1 MVPAS
6 LPLFASRQRY
16 RTLMLLLFLVC
27 ALIYL
32 RGLFGGFLFD
42 DFGSIVDNSSLRS
55 LDGSTLHWLTLAL
68 SSNAGILRRPL
79 SMLSFGVDFSLFGLS
94 PLAFKFTNLALH
106 LFNGG
111 LLYALAKRLV
121 PRLIGPTDAQ
131 GQAPSTAPGF
141 ALVAT
146 ALWLLHPLHVSGVV
160 YIVQRMNLLATLF
173 MFAGL
178 LCYSEGRERVLRGER
193 GLLMSIAGI
202 LLFGLLAVF
211 SKENGALITAY
222 AFVIEAIC
230 YRFAAPSLRQRRT
243 IQIFFWATL
252 ALPVALFLTY
262 IISHPQW
269 LVHSYAARDFTLMQR
284 LLSESRILCDYL
296 LWIFVPVPSWM
307 GIFHDDIAKST
318 GVLSPVTTLLAV
330 LFLIALVIAA
340 WMSRRRAP
348 AFAFG
353 VAWFLIGHSMES
365 TILPLELV
373 FEHRNYLPMAGL
385 MIGVVCTIGPWLR
398 GHVDGRR
405 ASLVA
410 GACVAVL
417 CALTAV
423 RANTWGSALRLAM
436 AQARD
441 HPDSSRAQ
449 YEAGRQI
456 IFTGRAHNQRDQA
469 EREAIPY
476 FERGKALDP
485 TDLYAAS
492 SLILIHGRQ
501 NHQVDPAAI
510 MDLAHRVKTIR
521 LAQVNPFL
529 VILTAATDG
538 SIPLDANQMKLLVTS
553 SLDNARLLPT
563 MRAMILNDY
572 GHYQFQI
579 EHDNQSAV
587 GLTLAAAAQ
596 DPQNP
601 LFQINL
607 TKLALAIGEPAKAA
621 EHIAIA
627 ERLNKAGIYDDEI
640 AALEQQVKNANSAP
654 EN

>member
-1 MVPAS
+1 MAAVSFP
-6 LPLFASRQRY
+6 LPDTRERY
-16 RTLMLLLFLVC
+16 RTPMLLLLLVC
-27 ALIYL
+27 VLIYL

-42 DFGSIVDNSSLRS
+42 DFGSIVDNPSLRS
-55 LDGSTLHWLTLAL
+55 LDGSSLHWLALAL

-94 PLAFKFTNLALH
+94 PLAFKLTNLALH
-106 LFNGG
+106 LFNGA

-121 PRLIGPTDAQ
+121 PRLIEPTDARSQ
-131 GQAPSTAPGF
+131 PVAATAF

-146 ALWLLHPLHVSGVV
+146 AFWLLHPLHVSGVV

-173 MFAGL
+173 MLAGL
-178 LCYSEGRERVLRGER
+178 LCYAEGRERLLRGER

-202 LLFGLLAVF
+202 LVFGLLAVF

-230 YRFAAPSLRQRRT
+230 YRFAAPSLRQRRA
-243 IQIFFWATL
+243 IQVFFWATL

-269 LVHSYAARDFTLMQR
+269 LVHSYAARDFTLVQR

-307 GIFHDDIAKST
+307 GIFHDDISKST
-318 GVLSPVTTLLAV
+318 GLLSPVTTLFAI
-330 LFLIALVIAA
+330 LFLTTLIVAA

-353 VAWFLIGHSMES
+353 VAWFLIGHAMES

-398 GHVDGRR
+398 AHIDGRR
-405 ASLVA
+405 AALVA
-410 GACVAVL
+410 WACVAVL

-436 AQARD
+436 AQARN
-441 HPDSSRAQ
+441 HPDSARAQ

-456 IFTGRAHNQRDQA
+456 LFTGRAHNQRDQA
-469 EREAIPY
+469 EYEAVPY

-485 TDLYAAS
+485 TELYSAS
-492 SLILIHGRQ
+492 SLILIHARQ
-501 NHQVDPAAI
+501 DHQVDPAAI
-510 MDLAHRVKTIR
+510 MDLAHRVKTNR
-521 LAQVNPFL
+521 RAQINPFL
-529 VILTAATDG
+529 VVLTAATTG
-538 SIPLDANQMKLLVTS
+538 SISLDAKQMKLLVTS
-553 SLDNARLLPT
+553 SLDNPQFLPT

-579 EHDNQSAV
+579 AHDNQSAV

-596 DPQNP
+596 DPTNP

-607 TKLALAIGEPAKAA
+607 TKLALAIGQPAKAA

-627 ERLNKAGIYDDEI
+627 TRLNKAGIYDREI
-640 AALEQQVKNANSAP
+640 AALEQQVKNANSAA